1 MKKNQDNKIIKE
13 TITKKTHKINK
24 IKKLMNMDYIISK
37 KNLTNNLIMKLVN
50 IFAFFIII
58 IETKS

>member
-37 KNLTNNLIMKLVN
+37 KNLTNNLIMKLV
-50 IFAFFIII
+50 
-58 IETKS
+58 SL